1 MSRRRSL
8 IIGVA
13 LTTAALIFATISA
26 PEVETPA
33 TTQGNCAYQWAYQDA
48 VELTQ
53 FIDEA
58 AKALNQE
65 ASARAQYYGEDC
77 IYADGTST
85 FSAMETDFYIR
96 LPVDDLTKEEEF
108 GDFVAQVM
116 EIVTQ
121 IPREELSGN
130 YGFVEFWFE
139 KSTTE
144 HITFRVP
151 IQQYID
157 EAQGKSG
164 VELFQ
169 LFYSQP

>member
-1 MSRRRSL
+1 MNRRRNL
-8 IIGVA
+8 IVGLV
-13 LTTAALIFATISA
+13 LTTAAVVMSTLLA
-26 PEVETPA
+26 PEVKPSPA
-33 TTQGNCAYQWAYQDA
+33 AQGNCAYQWAYKDAPELTKFIDDA
-48 VELTQ
+48 V
-53 FIDEA
+53 
-58 AKALNQE
+58 KALNQE

-77 IYADGTST
+77 VYADGTST

-96 LPVDDLTKEEEF
+96 LPVDDLSQEEDF
-108 GDFVAQVM
+108 GNWVAQVM
-116 EIVTQ
+116 EIAIQ

-139 KSTTE
+139 KSETE
-144 HITFRVP
+144 YITFRVP

-157 EAQGKSG
+157 KARGESG